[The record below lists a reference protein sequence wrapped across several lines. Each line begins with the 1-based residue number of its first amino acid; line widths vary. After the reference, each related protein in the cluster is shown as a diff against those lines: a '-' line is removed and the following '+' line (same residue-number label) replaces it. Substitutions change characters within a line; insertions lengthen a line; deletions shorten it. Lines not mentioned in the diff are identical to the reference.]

1 LSRFFKRL
9 PLAIVI
15 ILAVLLIGLMIGT
28 SGQRE
33 NLTVIEGII
42 GEIITP
48 VQGVM
53 YRIATSVSDFFRSFE
68 ERRQLTEQYEI
79 LKERVTQLEQQ
90 QLEMDETIR
99 ENERLRALLNFK
111 IEREQF
117 KVTGVRIT
125 GKNPGNWFNTMT
137 IDKGSAHGIDV
148 NMAVV
153 TDKGLI
159 GRVTDV
165 GKSWSKVR
173 TIIDGQ
179 SSVSAIIE
187 RTRDNGMVKGNNTLT
202 FEDGLCRMINLPLD
216 SDVVVGDRVITSGLG
231 EIFPKGIYIG
241 EVVEVIYERRDLYKT
256 AIVKPGADF
265 QRLEEVLVIS
275 RVDE

>member
-1 LSRFFKRL
+1 MSRFFKRL

-33 NLTVIEGII
+33 NLTVIEGFI

-165 GKSWSKVR
+165 GKNWSKVR

>member
-1 LSRFFKRL
+1 MPQFFKRQPL
-9 PLAIVI
+9 VIVILLAI
-15 ILAVLLIGLMIGT
+15 LLIALVIFT

-33 NLTVIEGII
+33 KLTAIEGVV

-48 VQGVM
+48 VQGFM
-53 YRIATSVSDFFRSFE
+53 YRTATVVSDFFQSIG
-68 ERRQLTEQYEI
+68 ERRKLAEQYET
-79 LKERVTQLEQQ
+79 LKDKAARLEQQ
-90 QLEMDETIR
+90 QLEMDETNR
-99 ENERLRALLNFK
+99 ENERLKALLGFK
-111 IEREQF
+111 EEREQF
-117 KVTGVRIT
+117 MVEGVRIS
-125 GKNPGNWFNTMT
+125 GKNPGNWFNTLT
-137 IDKGSAHGIDV
+137 IDKGSNQGITV

-165 GKSWSKVR
+165 GKDWSKVR
-173 TIIDGQ
+173 TIVDGQ

-241 EVVEVIYERRDLYKT
+241 EVAEVVYERRDMFKT

-275 RVDE
+275 TANE

>member
-1 LSRFFKRL
+1 LPQFFKRQPL
-9 PLAIVI
+9 VIVILLAI
-15 ILAVLLIGLMIGT
+15 LLIALVIFT

-33 NLTVIEGII
+33 KLTAIEGVV

-48 VQGVM
+48 VQGFM
-53 YRIATSVSDFFRSFE
+53 YRTATVVSDFFQSVEGRKK
-68 ERRQLTEQYEI
+68 LAEQNEV
-79 LKERVTQLEQQ
+79 LKDRVTQLEQQ
-90 QLEMDETIR
+90 QLKLDETMQ
-99 ENERLRALLNFK
+99 ENGRLKSLLGFK
-111 IEREQF
+111 EEREQF
-117 KVTGVRIT
+117 TVGGVRIT
-125 GKNPGNWFNTMT
+125 GKNPGNWFNTLT
-137 IDKGSAHGIDV
+137 IDKGSNQGITV
-148 NMAVV
+148 NMAVI

-165 GKSWSKVR
+165 GRDWSKVR
-173 TIIDGQ
+173 TIVDGQ

-241 EVVEVIYERRDLYKT
+241 EVAEVSYERRDMFKT
-256 AIVKPGADF
+256 AIIKPGADF

-275 RVDE
+275 TVNE

>member
-1 LSRFFKRL
+1 MSRFFKRL

-15 ILAVLLIGLMIGT
+15 ILAVLLIGLIILT

-33 NLTVIEGII
+33 NLTVIEGFI

>member
-1 LSRFFKRL
+1 LPQFFKRQSL
-9 PLAIVI
+9 VIVILLAI
-15 ILAVLLIGLMIGT
+15 LLIALVIFT

-33 NLTVIEGII
+33 KLTAIEGVV
-42 GEIITP
+42 GEIVTP
-48 VQGVM
+48 VQGFM
-53 YRIATSVSDFFRSFE
+53 YRIATVVSDFFQSIE
-68 ERRQLTEQYEI
+68 ERRNLAEQYEA
-79 LKERVTQLEQQ
+79 LKDKAARLEQQ
-90 QLEMDETIR
+90 QLEMDETRR
-99 ENERLRALLNFK
+99 ENERLKALLGFK
-111 IEREQF
+111 EEREQF
-117 KVTGVRIT
+117 TVEGVRIT
-125 GKNPGNWFNTMT
+125 GKNPGNWFNTLT
-137 IDKGSAHGIDV
+137 IDKGSNQGIQV

-165 GKSWSKVR
+165 GKDWSKVR
-173 TIIDGQ
+173 TIVDGQ

-241 EVVEVIYERRDLYKT
+241 EVTEVVYERRDMFKT
-256 AIVKPGADF
+256 AIIKPGADF

-275 RVDE
+275 TANE

>member
-33 NLTVIEGII
+33 NLTVIEGFI

>member
-1 LSRFFKRL
+1 MPQFFKRQPL
-9 PLAIVI
+9 VIVILLAI
-15 ILAVLLIGLMIGT
+15 LLIALVIFT

-33 NLTVIEGII
+33 KLTAIEGVV

-48 VQGVM
+48 VQGFM
-53 YRIATSVSDFFRSFE
+53 YRTATVVSDFFQSVEGRKK
-68 ERRQLTEQYEI
+68 LAEQNEV
-79 LKERVTQLEQQ
+79 LKDRVTQLEQQ
-90 QLEMDETIR
+90 QLKLDETMQ
-99 ENERLRALLNFK
+99 ENGRLKSLLGFK
-111 IEREQF
+111 EEREQF
-117 KVTGVRIT
+117 TVGGVRIT
-125 GKNPGNWFNTMT
+125 GKNPGNWFNTLT
-137 IDKGSAHGIDV
+137 IDKGSNQGITV
-148 NMAVV
+148 NMAVI

-165 GKSWSKVR
+165 GRDWSKVR
-173 TIIDGQ
+173 TIVDGQ

-241 EVVEVIYERRDLYKT
+241 EVAEVSYERRDMFKT
-256 AIVKPGADF
+256 AIIKPGADF

-275 RVDE
+275 TVNE

>member
-1 LSRFFKRL
+1 LPQFFKRQPL
-9 PLAIVI
+9 VIVILLAI
-15 ILAVLLIGLMIGT
+15 LLIALVIFT

-33 NLTVIEGII
+33 KLTAIEGVV

-48 VQGVM
+48 VQGFM
-53 YRIATSVSDFFRSFE
+53 YRTATVVSDFFQSVEGRKK
-68 ERRQLTEQYEI
+68 LVEQNEV
-79 LKERVTQLEQQ
+79 LKDRVTQLEQQ
-90 QLEMDETIR
+90 QLKLDETMQ
-99 ENERLRALLNFK
+99 ENGRLKSLLGFK
-111 IEREQF
+111 EEREQF
-117 KVTGVRIT
+117 TVGGVRIT
-125 GKNPGNWFNTMT
+125 GKNPGNWFNTLT
-137 IDKGSAHGIDV
+137 IDKGSNQGITV
-148 NMAVV
+148 NMAVI

-165 GKSWSKVR
+165 GRDWSKVR
-173 TIIDGQ
+173 TIVDGQ

-241 EVVEVIYERRDLYKT
+241 EVAEVSYERRDMFKT
-256 AIVKPGADF
+256 AIIKPGADF

-275 RVDE
+275 TVNE